1 MSPKA
6 KEKPKEASLI
16 VKSAVRKY
24 INEKDCN
31 VAGEVLQKTLNNK
44 IKKILDIAIDNAKND
59 KPPRKTIKPRDIP
72 K

>member
-6 KEKPKEASLI
+6 KTEVKEASLI

-24 INEKDCN
+24 VNEKECN
-31 VAGEVLQKTLNNK
+31 IASEVLQKTLNNAV
-44 IKKILDIAIDNAKND
+44 KKILDQSVENAKAD
-59 KPPRKTIKPRDIP
+59 KRKTIKPKDIP